1 MNTPVNFEIAKLLNE
16 KGFEQNKFNT
26 PWYNELGSF
35 NGRTDIN
42 KDGKTF
48 SEVYP
53 NESSF
58 YGCAIKE
65 EHKKEFSIQSY
76 SAPTIAEVVMWLYEK
91 HGIWIIV
98 NPIPYSDNLTHWRW
112 EYKSSDY
119 FTRAATWKDKNDH
132 MSPTKAYSAAILY
145 TLNNLVCK

>member
-1 MNTPVNFEIAKLLNE
+1 MNE

-76 SAPTIAEVVMWLYEK
+76 SAPTIAEVVMWLYETF
-91 HGIWIIV
+91 GIYIESRLQLSSAG
-98 NPIPYSDNLTHWRW
+98 NEFIPYFNCTEIPRS
-112 EYKSSDY
+112 
-119 FTRAATWKDKNDH
+119 
-132 MSPTKAYSAAILY
+132 TKYTTPLEAYTQAILY
-145 TLNNLVCK
+145 TLNNLV